1 MKRLFGRLLILLSD
15 AYRQCL
21 VVSLA
26 IIGPR
31 PAYWLAAKMAGMLY
45 AMHQPLRQI
54 SETHVRAALG
64 DRLDESA
71 VRELARRA
79 FVHRTWDF
87 VDLLLVRYRIYQRN
101 YAALGGRI
109 DDEYLNLIHK
119 AQADGRCV
127 LLVTCYYGPFD
138 LLPVFLGYNGVRAL
152 VVYKR
157 HANPRFDAFRKS
169 VRSKSGCELVPI
181 EEAMDRITRTM
192 ESGGVAA
199 LVADHMD
206 DDRGVPISF
215 LGAPTTAM
223 RSVGLLA
230 WRYDAAVVVAG
241 IRRMDNCF
249 RYRLTVADMFD
260 PSAWTDK
267 ADPIV
272 TITERYVRALERIV
286 LDDPSQ
292 YLWGYC
298 RWGRPAA
305 NGATPTS
312 STDQRSG
319 SLDYGRDSD
328 SDHSVSAK

>member
-1 MKRLFGRLLILLSD
+1 MRRLIGRWLILLSD
-15 AYRQCL
+15 MYRQCL

-31 PAYWLAAKMAGMLY
+31 PAYWLAAKMAGLLY
-45 AMHQPLRQI
+45 ALHQPLRQL

-64 DRLDESA
+64 DRLASDG
-71 VRELARRA
+71 VRDLARRS

-87 VDLLLVRYRIYQRN
+87 VDLLLARYRIHNRN

-109 DDEYLNLIHK
+109 DDEYLNLIRE
-119 AQADGRCV
+119 AQARGRPV

-138 LLPVFLGYNGVRAL
+138 LLPVFLGFNGIRAR

-157 HANPRFDAFRKS
+157 HANPRFDAFRGS
-169 VRSKSGCELVPI
+169 VRAKSGCELVPI
-181 EEAMDRITRTM
+181 EEAMDRITHTL

-199 LVADHMD
+199 LVADHVD
-206 DDRGVPISF
+206 DDRGVPITF
-215 LGAPTTAM
+215 LGAPTTAL

-241 IRRMDNCF
+241 IRRVDNRF

-260 PSAWTDK
+260 SSAWIDK
-267 ADPIV
+267 ADPIEA
-272 TITERYVRALERIV
+272 ITERYVRALERIV
-286 LDDPSQ
+286 LEDPSQ

-298 RWGRPAA
+298 RWGHRATTAA
-305 NGATPTS
+305 APSGT
-312 STDQRSG
+312 TDQRSG
-319 SLDYGRDSD
+319 SLDHDRDSE
-328 SDHSVSAK
+328 SNQSTSVK